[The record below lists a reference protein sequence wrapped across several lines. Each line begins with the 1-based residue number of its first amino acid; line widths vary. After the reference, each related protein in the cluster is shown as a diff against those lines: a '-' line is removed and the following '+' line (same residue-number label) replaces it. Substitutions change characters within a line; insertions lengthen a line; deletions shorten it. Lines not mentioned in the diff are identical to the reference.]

1 MTQNNKIAKK
11 IGKVQDYTE
20 KAVDSL
26 KRRTSILQETT
37 DRCVESCEETL
48 DIIKEEERERT
59 VALDKLIRE
68 SEEKKK

>member
-1 MTQNNKIAKK
+1 MFVLQNL
-11 IGKVQDYTE
+11 
-20 KAVDSL
+20 SL
-26 KRRTSILQETT
+26 SLTYSVSLPPPPIQPPLQHLQVRYETI

-59 VALDKLIRE
+59 VALDKFIRE